1 MVLMN
6 SQTSVSDRRRRNTVK
21 IKYHEQFRT
30 SRPCHYTVIEDDNDF
45 TADDLQKLTYYLCH
59 TYVRCTKSISCPAPV
74 MYAHLAAFRARQHL
88 LTQMDESSASSDTSS
103 SFGFHPIPESVMRA
117 IKVVDGLKNTMYF
130 V

>member
-1 MVLMN
+1 MPPMH
-6 SQTSVSDRRRRNTVK
+6 SS
-21 IKYHEQFRT
+21 T

-74 MYAHLAAFRARQHL
+74 QYAHLAAFRARQHL
-88 LTQMDESSASSDTSS
+88 LTHSDESSSRSDS
-103 SFGFHPIPESVMRA
+103 SFSYHELPEAVLNAISV
-117 IKVVDGLKNTMYF
+117 VENLKNTMYF

>member
-1 MVLMN
+1 
-6 SQTSVSDRRRRNTVK
+6 
-21 IKYHEQFRT
+21 T

-45 TADDLQKLTYYLCH
+45 TADNLQKLTYYLCH

-74 MYAHLAAFRARQHL
+74 QYAHLAAFRARQHL
-88 LTQMDESSASSDTSS
+88 VSQQVDESGASSDTSS
-103 SFGFHPIPESVMRA
+103 AAFHPLTDAVKNA